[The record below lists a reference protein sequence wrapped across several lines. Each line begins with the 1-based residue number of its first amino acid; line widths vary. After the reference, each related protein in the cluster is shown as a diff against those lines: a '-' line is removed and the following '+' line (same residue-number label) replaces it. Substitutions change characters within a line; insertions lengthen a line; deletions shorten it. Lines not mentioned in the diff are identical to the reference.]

1 MKRIHEPLD
10 LRVYGT
16 RRMSA
21 ANSLHAV
28 RDVADSNW
36 RADPKKMAGF
46 DKDTVYQGY
55 VELYENVLST
65 LGKGGVMTT

>member
-1 MKRIHEPLD
+1 MKETG
-10 LRVYGT
+10 VCAG
-16 RRMSA
+16 S
-21 ANSLHAV
+21 
-28 RDVADSNW
+28 VADSNW